1 MVLIDYL
8 DIDVLALEAVKKNIP
23 EATIIASDGY
33 RALGDRRYDLIV
45 SNPPYHNG
53 KDWSEDVIKIMIEG
67 GTQHLNLGGKLI
79 FVVQRRLKMEGLLSA
94 HFETVEVLADSD
106 IYRVWCANL

>member
-1 MVLIDYL
+1 
-8 DIDVLALEAVKKNIP
+8 
-23 EATIIASDGY
+23 
-33 RALGDRRYDLIV
+33 
-45 SNPPYHNG
+45 
-53 KDWSEDVIKIMIEG
+53 MIEG

-106 IYRVWCANL
+106 IYRAVSYTHLTLPTKA